1 MLQVLLF
8 SVIMNWMKSA
18 GYFSNRGWNVKFNV
32 MIVMKEKGNKKLF
45 MASAGN
51 LLMKK
56 KQFTLTTWL
65 QRRLPGK

>member
-1 MLQVLLF
+1 
-8 SVIMNWMKSA
+8 
-18 GYFSNRGWNVKFNV
+18 
-32 MIVMKEKGNKKLF
+32 MIKEKGNKKLF

-51 LLMKK
+51 LPMKK